1 MNPVSED
8 ICVDY
13 PGLLTVQTVNPV
25 IQQVNRSCKPTDSD
39 LYLNGIVAMNI
50 SDKKLHNYGFL
61 ITALFFCVFFLM
73 EMFFSTWDISRLPLK
88 VTIISIFFTAG
99 VFEPTHWVIM
109 AIRKRKKDVKQT
121 WARIRTA
128 MLILTPWIIAFA
140 FLRVWIEDYTLIWG
154 RKIDFSWYYMWT
166 AGTAMLFMLLQIA
179 IYEGIYFFKQWR
191 TSILEAEELKRL
203 NLETQFD
210 ALKVQIQPHFLF
222 NSLNTLVALAEFN
235 PPKAVLFTKEL
246 ARMYRY
252 FLDVSGKQFISLEDE
267 LEFTR
272 TYLSLLKT
280 RYDEGLFMEII
291 PADDL
296 DEYALPPL
304 SLQLLV
310 ENAIKHNVISQH
322 HPLHIQ
328 ISFDFEQNTITV
340 KNNLQPKKNIIK
352 TGAGLAH
359 LKKKFQ
365 LLGLPDVVVCQDAL
379 SKEFTV
385 TVPFAAR
392 AEHTEH
398 LTAPLNIST
407 N

>member
-1 MNPVSED
+1 
-8 ICVDY
+8 
-13 PGLLTVQTVNPV
+13 
-25 IQQVNRSCKPTDSD
+25 
-39 LYLNGIVAMNI
+39 MNI

-61 ITALFFCVFFLM
+61 IAALFFCIFFLM
-73 EMFFSTWDISRLPLK
+73 EMFFSTWDISQLPLK
-88 VTIISIFFTAG
+88 VFIITIFFTIG
-99 VFEPTHWVIM
+99 VFEPTHWVMM
-109 AIRKRKKDVKQT
+109 AIRKKKKDVKQT
-121 WARIRTA
+121 WVRIRTA
-128 MLILTPWIIAFA
+128 MLILTPWTIAFA

-166 AGTAMLFMLLQIA
+166 AGTAMLFMLLQVA
-179 IYEGIYFFKQWR
+179 IYEGLYFFKQWK

-246 ARMYRY
+246 SRMYRY
-252 FLDVSGKQFISLEDE
+252 FLDVSGKQLISLEDE

-280 RYDEGLFMEII
+280 RYDEGLFMEIT
-291 PADDL
+291 PTDGL
-296 DEYALPPL
+296 DEYILPPL

-310 ENAIKHNVISQH
+310 ENAVKHNVISQH
-322 HPLHIQ
+322 RPLHVQ
-328 ISFDFEQNTITV
+328 ISFDFEQHLVTV

-352 TGAGLAH
+352 TGAGLMH
-359 LKKKFQ
+359 LKKKFH
-365 LLGLPDVVVCQDAL
+365 LLGLPEVIVDQDFK

-385 TVPFAAR
+385 KVPFIPAAR
-392 AEHTEH
+392 LAK
-398 LTAPLNIST
+398 AV
-407 N
+407 